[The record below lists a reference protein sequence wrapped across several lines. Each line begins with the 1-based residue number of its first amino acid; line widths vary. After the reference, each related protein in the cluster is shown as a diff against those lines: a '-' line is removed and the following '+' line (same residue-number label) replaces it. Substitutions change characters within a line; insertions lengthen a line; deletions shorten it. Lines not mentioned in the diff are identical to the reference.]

1 MKWLYKVPFSGFFIV
16 SAESAEDAKSMSKD
30 DPEVIYSEESNG
42 DVETCPDGVSVPI
55 DDRHYLFIEPTDE
68 EADYATD

>member
-1 MKWLYKVPFSGFFIV
+1 MKCLYKVPFSGFFIV

-42 DVETCPDGVSVPI
+42 DVETCPD
-55 DDRHYLFIEPTDE
+55 FIEPTDE

>member
-1 MKWLYKVPFSGFFIV
+1 MKCLYKVPFSGFFIV

-55 DDRHYLFIEPTDE
+55 YDRHYLFIEPTDE

>member
-1 MKWLYKVPFSGFFIV
+1 MKCLYKVPFSGFFVV
-16 SAESAEDAKSMSKD
+16 SAESAED

>member
-1 MKWLYKVPFSGFFIV
+1 MKCLYKVPFSGFFIV

-30 DPEVIYSEESNG
+30 DSEVIYSEESNG

-55 DDRHYLFIEPTDE
+55 DDRYYLFIEPTDE

>member
-1 MKWLYKVPFSGFFIV
+1 MKCLYKVPFSGFFVV

-42 DVETCPDGVSVPI
+42 DVEACPDGVSVPI
-55 DDRHYLFIEPTDE
+55 DDRRYLFIGPTDE